1 MLAFTAVFLI
11 ICACSNKRAVE
22 LNDIIDRQEKQSF
35 NMLLGEKGLESQK
48 LNHLIA
54 RHYDRALAVIDQQE
68 AEFNR
73 IIKSVEKINTDGI
86 SNGKEVQQTSVN
98 YYTSL
103 KNLYLFSRQEIQ
115 QEKLS
120 RSTNN
125 KEADAAQRKLAD
137 LYREKQQLYQKVY
150 QSEDEFYRTLKIFQ
164 EENKL
169 K

>member
-1 MLAFTAVFLI
+1 MLTLAAAFLI
-11 ICACSNKRAVE
+11 FSACSNKKAAE
-22 LNDIIDRQEKQSF
+22 LSRIVDRQEKQSF

-68 AEFNR
+68 TEFNR
-73 IIKSVEKINTDGI
+73 IIRTIENVNTKGI

-98 YYTSL
+98 YYTAL

-120 RSTNN
+120 RSMNN
-125 KEADAAQRKLAD
+125 AEADAAQRKLAD

-164 EENKL
+164 EENRL